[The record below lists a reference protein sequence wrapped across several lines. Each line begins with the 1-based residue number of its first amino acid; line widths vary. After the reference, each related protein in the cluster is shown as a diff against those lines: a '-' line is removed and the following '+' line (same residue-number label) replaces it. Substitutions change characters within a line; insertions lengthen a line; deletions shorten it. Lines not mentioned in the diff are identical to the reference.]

1 VEYRDR
7 RSRTV
12 TRAQSLSYLLAAFGG
27 LSGLGLS
34 SALLLQAQERQHK
47 FRDRVANAA
56 GPHIRLRLEEGLS
69 LVRSGSTLDAASLR
83 LRAANLFGFRPDR
96 QARYPVRWWVVLG
109 ATFAIARVAAG
120 VVSSLLGAI
129 AYLGLIPLWIWLS
142 RWFFRWSE
150 RRYADTLFRQFP
162 DALAMI
168 VRSVRI
174 GIPVGESIHVLA
186 REGPEPTAQEFK
198 ILSDQIR
205 LGVPLDEALVQLAT
219 NNDLRE
225 YRFFATA
232 LSLQRQAG
240 GGLTETLENLA
251 DVIRKRVAARSRAR
265 ALASEANTSAAILS
279 AMPVV
284 TGLGLWVI
292 NPGYIQML
300 FSDRGGQRLLALAAI
315 LLGTGIAIMR
325 WLIRK
330 TLS

>member
-1 VEYRDR
+1 MT
-7 RSRTV
+7 RS
-12 TRAQSLSYLLAAFGG
+12 QSLTYLLAAFGG
-27 LSGLGLS
+27 LAGLGVTS
-34 SALLLQAQERQHK
+34 SLLLLAQERQQK

-56 GPHIRLRLEEGLS
+56 GPHIRLRLEEGFS
-69 LVRSGSTLDAASLR
+69 VVRAASALDGATLR
-83 LRAANLFGFRPDR
+83 LRAASLLGYRPDR
-96 QARYPVRWWVVLG
+96 QARYPVRWWLVLG
-109 ATFAIARVAAG
+109 AAMVIARVATG
-120 VVSSLLGAI
+120 LVSSLLGI
-129 AYLGLIPLWIWLS
+129 WAYLIFIPLWIWLC
-142 RWFFRWSE
+142 RWFFHWAD

-168 VRSVRI
+168 VRAVRI

-186 REGPEPTAQEFK
+186 REGPNPTAQEFK

-265 ALASEANTSAAILS
+265 ALASEANTSAGILS

-292 NPGYIQML
+292 NPVYINTL
-300 FSDRGGQRLLALAAI
+300 FTNPGGQRLLALAVI
-315 LLGTGIAIMR
+315 LLGTGIFIMR

-330 TLS
+330 TLT